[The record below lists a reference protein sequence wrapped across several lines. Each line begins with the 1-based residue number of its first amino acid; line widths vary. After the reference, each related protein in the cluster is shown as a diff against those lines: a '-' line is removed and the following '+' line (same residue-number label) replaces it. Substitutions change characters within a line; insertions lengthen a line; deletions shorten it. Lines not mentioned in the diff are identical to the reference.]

1 MSSPERRHRIL
12 ALDDN
17 ADILDLIQLT
27 LSEKYDVVT
36 LRDAVSVYEVMDAF
50 EPDLLILDVMMPKV
64 NGYQLTEML
73 RKNKSTKDLPIIIL
87 SAKASQGEIKHGYKL
102 GATLY
107 LTKPFEP
114 DRLLKNVETQFRVQ
128 PPHSHAKSQDVNQ
141 VAEAL
146 ENTSSFRKGFIRV
159 SENIERKEHN
169 VDGRRNMEEKVLENE
184 QRLKKMKE

>member
-1 MSSPERRHRIL
+1 MSSSPQHRHRIL

-27 LSEKYDVVT
+27 LSDKYDVVT
-36 LRDAVSVYEVMDAF
+36 LRDAVSIYEIMDAF
-50 EPDLLILDVMMPKV
+50 DPDLLIMDVMMPKV

-73 RKNKSTKDLPIIIL
+73 RKNAATKDLPIIIL

-114 DRLLKNVETQFRVQ
+114 ERLLKNVETQFRVQ
-128 PPHSHAKSQDVNQ
+128 PPASAKAHKIHD
-141 VAEAL
+141 VAEAI
-146 ENTSSFRKGFIRV
+146 ENTSSFRKGLVRL
-159 SENIERKEHN
+159 SDSIERKEHN
-169 VDGRRNMEEKVLENE
+169 IDPRRKLTERLLEEEK
-184 QRLKKMKE
+184 RLKKLD

>member
-1 MSSPERRHRIL
+1 MPADRRFRVL

-17 ADILDLIQLT
+17 EEILDLIQMT
-27 LSEKYDVVT
+27 LMDNYDVVT
-36 LRDAVSVYEVMDAF
+36 LRDPMNLYEVMDVF

-64 NGYQLTEML
+64 SGLQLTEML
-73 RKNKSTKDLPIIIL
+73 RKNNATKNLPIIIL
-87 SAKASQGEIKHGYKL
+87 SAKSSQGEIKHGYKL

-114 DRLLKNVETQFRVQ
+114 ERLLKNVETQFRVQ
-128 PPHSHAKSQDVNQ
+128 PPHAHAKSQDVHQ

-146 ENTSSFRKGFIRV
+146 ENTSSFRKGLIRL
-159 SENIERKEHN
+159 SDNIEKRGRVVDPRRK
-169 VDGRRNMEEKVLENE
+169 MEEKILEDQ

>member
-1 MSSPERRHRIL
+1 MTATEQRHRIL

-17 ADILDLIQLT
+17 ADILDLIQMT
-27 LSEKYDVVT
+27 LSIKYDVVT

-73 RKNKSTKDLPIIIL
+73 RKNAATKDLPIIIL

-114 DRLLKNVETQFRVQ
+114 ERLLKNVETQFRVQ
-128 PPHSHAKSQDVNQ
+128 PPGRAKAQQ
-141 VAEAL
+141 LHEVAEAL
-146 ENTSSFRKGFIRV
+146 ENTSSFRKGLIRL
-159 SENIERKEHN
+159 SDNIEKKGHSIDPRRK
-169 VDGRRNMEEKVLENE
+169 MEEKLMEE
-184 QRLKKMKE
+184 EKRLKKFS